1 MELRAHSARDC
12 LGWLR
17 AIARAK
23 DRALAAVARLDDR
36 AHGHDVVLAT
46 ARDAPGDPEV
56 ILARSRDYGWAAA
69 PLEVAAAPKGALR
82 VELNYGAVRRT
93 ERKRRARLCFRPPK
107 KKRSVA
113 PESIPNAAKMIS
125 RRVVVRG
132 DSGFVAGASSARG
145 RSAGGDAAA
154 TPRG

>member
-82 VELNYGAVRRT
+82 VELNYGAVDGT

-107 KKRSVA
+107 KKT
-113 PESIPNAAKMIS
+113 
-125 RRVVVRG
+125 VRPPRA
-132 DSGFVAGASSARG
+132 FQ
-145 RSAGGDAAA
+145 
-154 TPRG
+154 TPQK